1 MQIDTG
7 KIKEAIK
14 AYKAKKVAIQ
24 IPEGLKVRALE
35 ISDSVE
41 ALGVKAVLVADP
53 CFGACDIP
61 DYLMK
66 ELGCDMII
74 HFAHSQYV
82 RKTEI
87 PVIYI
92 EYRSDKDP
100 TGILEKN
107 MSKLSGFGKVG
118 LVTTVQYIDYLGR
131 MKTALEKNGIKAYV
145 GMPKIA
151 TYPGQ
156 VLGCDQSAAK
166 DVESDVDAFLYV
178 GSGLFHPLGI
188 ARATDKPVF
197 CLDVEKK
204 GIYSVEDEK
213 RKYDIRLAMKQH
225 KFDEAKTVGLLA
237 TTKKGQ
243 MNRDVFAIKD
253 KIEKTG
259 KKVYIISMD
268 YISPDML
275 LGMKLDVLVNTAC
288 PRIEEDLVFSEPVV
302 NWETIQKIL

>member
-1 MQIDTG
+1 MQIDTE

-14 AYKAKKVAIQ
+14 VHKAKTVAIQ
-24 IPEGLKVRALE
+24 IPEGLKMQALE
-35 ISDSVE
+35 IYDAVE
-41 ALGVKAVLVADP
+41 ALGVKSVLIADP

-61 DYLMK
+61 DFQMK

-82 RKTEI
+82 TKTEI
-87 PVIYI
+87 PVVYI
-92 EYRSDKDP
+92 EYRSDKNP

-107 MSKLSGFGKVG
+107 IKKLSGIGKVG
-118 LVTTVQYIDYLGR
+118 LVTTVQYIDFLDS
-131 MKTALEKNGIKAYV
+131 MKDALDKNGIKAYV
-145 GMPKIA
+145 GKPKIA

-166 DVESDVDAFLYV
+166 DVEDDVDAFLYI

-188 ARATDKPVF
+188 ARATDKPVY

-204 GIYSVEDEK
+204 EVYTIEDEK
-213 RKYDIRLAMKQH
+213 RKYDIKIALRQH
-225 KFDEAKTVGLLA
+225 KFDEAKTVGILA

-243 MNRDVFAIKD
+243 MAKDVFAIKD
-253 KIEKTG
+253 KIEKAG

-268 YISPDML
+268 YISPEKL

-288 PRIEEDLVFSEPVV
+288 PRIEEDLVFDEPVV
-302 NWETIQKIL
+302 NWENVKKVL

>member
-1 MQIDTG
+1 MQVDTG

-14 AYKAKKVAIQ
+14 VHKAKKVAIQ
-24 IPEGLKVRALE
+24 IPEGLKMQALG
-35 ISDSVE
+35 IYDAVE

-61 DYLMK
+61 DFQMK

-82 RKTEI
+82 TKTEI
-87 PVIYI
+87 PVVYI
-92 EYRSDKDP
+92 EYRSDNDP
-100 TGILEKN
+100 TDILKKN
-107 MSKLSGFGKVG
+107 MSKLSGVGKIG
-118 LVTTVQYIDYLGR
+118 LATTVQYIDYLGK
-131 MKTALEKNGIKAYV
+131 MKAVLEKNDVKVFIGK
-145 GMPKIA
+145 PKIA

-166 DVESDVDAFLYV
+166 DVEDKVDAFLYV

-188 ARATDKPVF
+188 ARTTEKPVY

-204 GIYSVEDEK
+204 GIYTIEDEK
-213 RKYDIRLAMKQH
+213 RKHDVKIALRQH

-243 MNRDVFAIKD
+243 MTKDVFTIKD
-253 KIEKTG
+253 KIEKMG
-259 KKVYIISMD
+259 KKVYIVSMD
-268 YISPDML
+268 YISPDKI

-288 PRIEEDLVFSEPVV
+288 PRIEEDLVFDETVV
-302 NWETIQKIL
+302 NWENVKKVL

>member
-14 AYKAKKVAIQ
+14 VHKAKTVAIQ
-24 IPEGLKVRALE
+24 IPEGLKTKALE
-35 ISDSVE
+35 IYDAVE
-41 ALGVKAVLVADP
+41 ALGVKAVIVADP

-61 DYLMK
+61 DFQMK

-82 RKTEI
+82 MKTEI
-87 PVIYI
+87 PVVYI
-92 EYRSDKDP
+92 EYRSEKDP

-107 MSKLSGFGKVG
+107 MSKLSGVGKVG
-118 LVTTVQYIDYLGR
+118 LVTTVQYIDYLDSI
-131 MKTALEKNGIKAYV
+131 KDVFEKNGVKAYV

-166 DVESDVDAFLYV
+166 NVEDDVDAFLYI

-204 GIYSVEDEK
+204 GIYSIEDEK
-213 RKYDIRLAMKQH
+213 RKYDIKIALRQH
-225 KFDEAKTVGLLA
+225 KFDEAKTVGILA

-243 MNRDVFAIKD
+243 MAKDVFAIKD
-253 KIEKTG
+253 KIEKAG
-259 KKVYIISMD
+259 KKVYIVSMD
-268 YISPDML
+268 HISPEKI
-275 LGMKLDVLVNTAC
+275 LGMNLDVLVNTAC
-288 PRIEEDLVFSEPVV
+288 PRIEEDLVFDEPVV
-302 NWETIQKIL
+302 NWDNVKKVL